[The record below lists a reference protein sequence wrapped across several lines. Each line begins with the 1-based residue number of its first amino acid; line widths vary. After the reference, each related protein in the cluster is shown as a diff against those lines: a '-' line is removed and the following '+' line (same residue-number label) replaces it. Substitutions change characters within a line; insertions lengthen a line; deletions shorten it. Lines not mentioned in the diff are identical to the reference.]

1 VPEVKALEWQG
12 SGDIAALVKANC
24 FLVVPADREN
34 IEIGARVSVLLR
46 KDVV

>member
-1 VPEVKALEWQG
+1 VPEVKALKWQG
-12 SGDIAALVKANC
+12 SGDIAALAKANC

-34 IEIGARVSVLLR
+34 IEVGERVAILLR